1 MPDSPHEHVTM
12 LLNAAHAGDQHAA
25 DELLPLIY
33 DELRR
38 LAANQLASEAAG
50 LTLQPT
56 ALVHEAYLRLV
67 GANDSKWD
75 GRGHFYGAAAIA
87 MRRILVERARRYRA
101 AKHGGKDNKPAAR
114 EALAD
119 VNLPTPTPGSEPV
132 DLIALD
138 AALSKLEHKDE
149 RQARIVMLRFFAG
162 LTIEQAASV
171 LGLSEATVKN
181 EWIYARAWLRRE
193 IEGAPNAS
201 S

>member
-12 LLNAAHAGDQHAA
+12 LLNAAHAGDKRAA

-38 LAANQLASEAAG
+38 LAASQLASEAAG

-138 AALSKLEHKDE
+138 AALSKLERKDE

-181 EWIYARAWLRRE
+181 EWVYARAWLRRE
-193 IEGAPNAS
+193 IEGGPNPS